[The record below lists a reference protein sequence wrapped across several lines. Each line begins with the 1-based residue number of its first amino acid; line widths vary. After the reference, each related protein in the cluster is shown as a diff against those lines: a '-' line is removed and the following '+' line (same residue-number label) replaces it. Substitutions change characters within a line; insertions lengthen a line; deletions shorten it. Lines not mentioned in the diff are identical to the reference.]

1 MKNNDD
7 KKIKYNFDFLNDDIK
22 LGYLDLNVEDMSS
35 KQYTYIFAR
44 NGVGK
49 TTYTRRIKNDQA
61 MVFNKDYVSKNI
73 YVSKLDKNTQ
83 ETKAEQDT
91 LNQSSSF
98 KIFIGEGIHD
108 INKKHIAAE
117 ADYNNAKELLSKK
130 ISINENIIKSKNF
143 NIKPPTQNS
152 ISINRS
158 KLKDVDNDK
167 IKNLNSKIKSY
178 DDYDLSTT
186 LKNKINALIDM
197 SNVIKDKIDSYNNI
211 SMEVYSGEDEDV
223 VKIHKQAFKIEKPW
237 KFIDIDVDR
246 NLLEKHI
253 EKINDIK
260 LKPSDEI
267 NRLIKNIK
275 EDIQKDSKLFETY
288 EDQLL
293 REKFKTV
300 NNIYKDIVMISPK
313 SVDPVNSIEFLNKI
327 EIDNRDSLKELIHK
341 IIENETI
348 ELLQDPLELK
358 KLADDLQEKDEIRKQ
373 LVTQIKEKTKEI
385 SEETAERINAF
396 LHFFAVDDMKVKFK
410 TSLKQNKDETL
421 ILDFENGRNLD
432 KLSEGE
438 LSIFSFCY
446 FLTDVEYRANSE
458 NRDLAIVIDDP
469 FDSNDHTKIFKFKDI
484 PFIYRKKEVKSFGGL
499 QLKYN
504 EDKEKQMKIVLLTHN
519 IQVIY
524 SMISSLKEEIKSGE
538 KFNKIKFS
546 DKIEIRE
553 WIKSGTK
560 VRDDNIL
567 ASSFFPRDELIR
579 DGLYRLVYNLIDLDV
594 SPNESYSSFRLL
606 WYLILRISEDATN
619 LRSGE
624 MYDES
629 QRLRGK
635 LKEIIQNQA
644 WGDSYVWDMSKAKEH
659 IEFFLRENLIDL
671 EITPIHNERI
681 DDILNVISTK
691 LGMQESVKFEKEIL
705 SIELFKKSGFNDDDT
720 YTMIRYLK
728 RFSNYLMVAY
738 KDKMPDTFRRL
749 RHKEYLYS
757 SIIAYSLEEF

>member
-22 LGYLDLNVEDMSS
+22 LGYLDLNVEDMSN

-98 KIFIGEGIHD
+98 KIFIGEGIQD

-117 ADYNNAKELLSKK
+117 TDYNNAKDLLDKK
-130 ISINENIIKSKNF
+130 ISINKNIISSKNF
-143 NIKPPTQNS
+143 EIVKPSQNS

-158 KLKDVDNDK
+158 KLRAVDDNK

-178 DDYDLSTT
+178 DDYDHSTT

-211 SMEVYSGEDEDV
+211 STEVYSGEDEDV
-223 VKIHKQAFKIEKPW
+223 VKVHKQAYKIEKPW
-237 KFIDIDVDR
+237 KFINIDVDR
-246 NLLEKHI
+246 NLLKNHI
-253 EKINDIK
+253 EKINDVK
-260 LKPSDEI
+260 LKPSNEI
-267 NRLIKNIK
+267 NSLIKNIK
-275 EDIQKDSKLFETY
+275 IDIQKDSKLFETY

-293 REKFKTV
+293 KEKFKTI
-300 NNIYKDIVMISPK
+300 NNIYKDIEMISPK
-313 SVDPVNSIEFLNKI
+313 SVDLVNSIEFLSKI
-327 EIDNRDSLKELIHK
+327 EIDNRDSLKESILNT
-341 IIENETI
+341 IENETI
-348 ELLQDPLELK
+348 ELLEDPLELK
-358 KLADDLQEKDEIRKQ
+358 KLAEDLQEKDEIRKK
-373 LVTQIKEKTKEI
+373 LVLQKREKTNEI
-385 SEETAERINAF
+385 SEETANRINAF
-396 LHFFAVDDMKVKFK
+396 LHFFKVDDMRVKFK
-410 TSLKQNKDETL
+410 TRLLQNKDETL
-421 ILDFENGRNLD
+421 ILEFENGRNLD

-446 FLTDVEYRANSE
+446 FLTDVESRAESE

-524 SMISSLKEEIKSGE
+524 SMISSLKEDIKSGE

-553 WIKSGTK
+553 WIKSGSK
-560 VRDDNIL
+560 VRDDKIL

-594 SPNESYSSFRLL
+594 SPNESYSSFRLI

-619 LRSGE
+619 LRSGKL
-624 MYDES
+624 YKDS
-629 QRLRGK
+629 QKLRGK
-635 LKEIIQNQA
+635 LKEIIQNPA
-644 WGDSYVWDMSKAKEH
+644 WGKGYIWNLDKAKTQIH
-659 IEFFLRENLIDL
+659 YFLRCMLKNPK
-671 EITPIHNERI
+671 ITKIHEERI
-681 DDILNVISTK
+681 SKILNVISTK
-691 LGMQESVKFEKEIL
+691 QGKEESVEFKENIL
-705 SIELFKKSGFNDDDT
+705 NNKLFNKSGFNVDDT

-728 RFSNYLMVAY
+728 RFSIYLMNAY
-738 KDKMPDTFRRL
+738 KDEMPDTFRRL